1 MKNINKKNKWKCPKC
16 GENHERDQNASKNI
30 KKIILN
36 SSRLDIGNRVTANI
50 AEKIPPSVMI

>member
-1 MKNINKKNKWKCPKC
+1 
-16 GENHERDQNASKNI
+16 ERDQNASKNI